1 MFISFG
7 IKAPCNDAGPAFLL
21 NEIGPTWHPLHITF
35 LLVYSNIYPIKFPK
49 IQLVSKSSLVRPSLI
64 PHTACIW
71 LKVCECDEFCMGNI
85 EVDATKRIK
94 FVVKCPYK
102 TN

>member
-1 MFISFG
+1 MFIRFE

-35 LLVYSNIYPIKFPK
+35 LLLYSNIYPLKFPK

-64 PHTACIW
+64 PHST
-71 LKVCECDEFCMGNI
+71 
-85 EVDATKRIK
+85 
-94 FVVKCPYK
+94 VV
-102 TN
+102 